1 VLLGIRV
8 SSKRMFW
15 MTLALLGCSNNDLD
29 AALAVCEAVPALSLD
44 AAGRALIEDFIA
56 PKERE
61 IWDQSEASVG
71 MRQIGSPAFGVIRAN
86 ASCQIVGSEKTPQGL
101 RVDFIR
107 KEPEVLGLRVF
118 DRHELID
125 QDKVE
130 RKLSLWVREG
140 RVWVDLQRA
149 LKEAAAA
156 RKLARSGDEK
166 GAEAAFAALYAWF
179 PDPTLFAERGLLV
192 LAPNAD

>member
-1 VLLGIRV
+1 
-8 SSKRMFW
+8 
-15 MTLALLGCSNNDLD
+15 MTLSLLACSNHDLD
-29 AALAVCEAVPALSLD
+29 AALTVCEAVPALSLD
-44 AAGRALIEDFIA
+44 AAGRALVGDLIS

-71 MRQIGSPAFGVIRAN
+71 MRQMGSPAFGVIRAN
-86 ASCQIVGSEKTPQGL
+86 ASCRIVGSEKTPQGL
-101 RVDFIR
+101 RVDLVR
-107 KEPEVLGLRVF
+107 MEPEVLGLRVF

-140 RVWVDLQRA
+140 HVWVDLQRA

-156 RKLARSGDEK
+156 RDLARSGNKK

-192 LAPNAD
+192 LAPIAD

>member
-1 VLLGIRV
+1 
-8 SSKRMFW
+8 MFW
-15 MTLALLGCSNNDLD
+15 MTLSLLGCSNHDLD
-29 AALAVCEAVPALSLD
+29 AALTVCEAVPALSLD
-44 AAGRALIEDFIA
+44 AAGRALVEDFIA
-56 PKERE
+56 PQERA
-61 IWDQSEASVG
+61 IWDQSEASIG

-86 ASCQIVGSEKTPQGL
+86 ASCRIVGSEKTPQGL
-101 RVDFIR
+101 RVDFVR
-107 KEPEVLGLRVF
+107 MEPEVLGLRVF
-118 DRHELID
+118 DRNELID

-156 RKLARSGDEK
+156 RELARSGDEK